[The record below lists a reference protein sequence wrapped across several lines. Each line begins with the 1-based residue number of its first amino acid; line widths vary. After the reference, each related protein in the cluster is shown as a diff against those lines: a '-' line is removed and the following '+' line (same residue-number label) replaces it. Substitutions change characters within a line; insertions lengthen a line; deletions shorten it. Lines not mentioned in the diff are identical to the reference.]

1 MSKDQYQPI
10 SPLGYVGYQLLFSIP
25 VVGWIILVCMAIG
38 ASNINVRNFARS
50 YFVILV
56 ISLVLCVL
64 LMVLGVGTALF
75 ESINEAMRM
84 T

>member
-10 SPLGYVGYQLLFSIP
+10 SPIGYIGYQLLFSIP
-25 VVGWIILVCMAIG
+25 FVGWIILVCMAIG

-50 YFVILV
+50 YFVIFV
-56 ISLVLCVL
+56 IALVLCVL

-75 ESINEAMRM
+75 DGVSETVLS
-84 T
+84 